1 MGLFYFFSAEFIRW
15 PSTLGTPEG
24 QLEQPQATGMPQALA
39 CSLALG
45 TIGKPEGLLER
56 RRLLERPPGYW
67 NSRLRPLYCL
77 LAGDDISVLYPLR
90 SIRRSAPSGTPE
102 GQLDRPLAN
111 GTPSGLLEQP
121 QATGTAF
128 GLGPPA
134 GLSAATRARVCDGNA
149 MNVR

>member
-15 PSTLGTPEG
+15 PSALGTPEG

-90 SIRRSAPSGTPE
+90 SIRRSATGTPQAP
-102 GQLDRPLAN
+102 GPLFSAN
-111 GTPSGLLEQP
+111 GTSFSPLERRR
-121 QATGTAF
+121 
-128 GLGPPA
+128 L
-134 GLSAATRARVCDGNA
+134 
-149 MNVR
+149 